1 MRIEAEITG
10 IKQTGQ
16 RLASASQNLSQLRD
30 SLRRTMGGLTMES
43 RRRPEIDSQYQQ
55 IDRWLWELGQEM
67 ETLSRYTARK
77 AEQFADDDNH
87 SLQLKSGTGWSWK
100 NSLGNVLD
108 FLPVIGNIEGLIEAL
123 SGRDTETGGKLE
135 GWERLL
141 YGIGPLG
148 KGVLQGAKLLG
159 AADELAE
166 GIQFV
171 SRATAEAGAK
181 LQSVGKATLEG
192 LQEGVEVG
200 WDFIQGAKSAIQEDM
215 SLGFLKDPEREYEH
229 PISEKVGELTGHTV
243 GTVLGA
249 LETLIGL
256 GGEAGSI
263 VLDATGVGTL
273 VGVPGMAASAA
284 LAAYGLTSAKTG
296 AAGVGSS
303 ARDLVQMVKGEGKG
317 EPPTKTFVDSP
328 FDEAGKLKPNVKY
341 KAGEHQYDYET
352 DHIGRIEKFSTDE
365 LKLTTRE
372 ERLPHDSDTPGKEPG
387 DHAGHLAG
395 DRFGG
400 SPEIDNLVSQSSN
413 VNLSQYKKIENQW
426 AVAIKEGKNVK
437 VNVEVKYDGD
447 SLRPSKFNV
456 DYEIDGEVF
465 SKSLLN

>member
-1 MRIEAEITG
+1 
-10 IKQTGQ
+10 
-16 RLASASQNLSQLRD
+16 
-30 SLRRTMGGLTMES
+30 
-43 RRRPEIDSQYQQ
+43 
-55 IDRWLWELGQEM
+55 
-67 ETLSRYTARK
+67 
-77 AEQFADDDNH
+77 
-87 SLQLKSGTGWSWK
+87 
-100 NSLGNVLD
+100 
-108 FLPVIGNIEGLIEAL
+108 
-123 SGRDTETGGKLE
+123 
-135 GWERLL
+135 
-141 YGIGPLG
+141 
-148 KGVLQGAKLLG
+148 
-159 AADELAE
+159 
-166 GIQFV
+166 
-171 SRATAEAGAK
+171 
-181 LQSVGKATLEG
+181 
-192 LQEGVEVG
+192 
-200 WDFIQGAKSAIQEDM
+200 
-215 SLGFLKDPEREYEH
+215 
-229 PISEKVGELTGHTV
+229 
-243 GTVLGA
+243 
-249 LETLIGL
+249 
-256 GGEAGSI
+256 
-263 VLDATGVGTL
+263 
-273 VGVPGMAASAA
+273 
-284 LAAYGLTSAKTG
+284 
-296 AAGVGSS
+296 
-303 ARDLVQMVKGEGKG
+303 MVKGEGKG